1 MRKENINKIKFT
13 IFIVF
18 IVCILV
24 FVLLNWNTIKHLK
37 IHKLLKYLE
46 GIGPVAMVV
55 YLAMHIM
62 KPFFIVIPSNIL
74 ALGAG
79 IVFGPI
85 KGFLL
90 TMFGFFLSGTVAF
103 YISRFLGKDFVE
115 SIIGGKLMKLDNNM
129 EKNGFKI
136 LFLLRLPPVLPYDPL
151 SYACGLTKIKYW
163 DFIIASLIGV
173 VPETICYSIIGREAH
188 NPLSPKFLIP
198 ISVLIVAV
206 VGSKFIMDKRHK
218 IS

>member
-1 MRKENINKIKFT
+1 MKKETINKIKFT

-24 FVLLNWNTIKHLK
+24 LVISNWKTIKHLE
-37 IHKLLKYLE
+37 IQKLLKYLE
-46 GIGPVAMVV
+46 SIGPIAMIV
-55 YLAMHIM
+55 YLGMYVI
-62 KPFFIVIPSNIL
+62 KPFFIVIPANML
-74 ALGAG
+74 ALGGG
-79 IVFGPI
+79 IVFGPV

-90 TMFGFFLSGTVAF
+90 SMIGFWISGTIAF

-115 SIIGGKLMKLDNNM
+115 SIIGKKLMKLDNNM

-151 SYACGLTKIKYW
+151 SYACGLTKIKYI

-188 NPLSPKFLIP
+188 NPLSPKFLVP
-198 ISVLIVAV
+198 ITFLIVAV

-218 IS
+218 LN